1 MIESFDKDYELA
13 IDKKMFEKQA
23 KLTADSLKRSG
34 TEVSLEEEVNKI
46 AADYM
51 TGLIDMVTVGNRYE
65 KVTSDR
71 VAAAF
76 KTVMKRIKEGVAA
89 LLIGRIDILKGR
101 Y

>member
-34 TEVSLEEEVNKI
+34 TEVSLGEEVNKI

-76 KTVMKRIKEGVAA
+76 KTIMKRIKEG
-89 LLIGRIDILKGR
+89 
-101 Y
+101 

>member
-1 MIESFDKDYELA
+1 
-13 IDKKMFEKQA
+13 MFEKQA

-51 TGLIDMVTVGNRYE
+51 TGLIDMVTVSNRYE

-76 KTVMKRIKEGVAA
+76 KTVMKRIKEG
-89 LLIGRIDILKGR
+89 
-101 Y
+101 